1 MSEEVNWLVGIDWA
15 SQEHQ
20 VCVLDMNGKSVGERI
35 FPHGGEGLTDLCAWL
50 LAITGAEPGEIA
62 VAIEVPHGPVVE
74 TLLERKFQ
82 VYSINPKQLD
92 RFRDRFSI
100 AGAKDDRRDGHVLA
114 DSLRTDRSAFRRL
127 AMDDPVVVELRE
139 WSRMADDL
147 QRERNR
153 LANRVRD
160 QLWRYYPQMLE
171 LTSDLWADWF
181 LELWRLAPTP
191 SKAKRVRKTSIE
203 AVLKTRRVRR
213 LKAADVLAI
222 LTTKPLFAAP
232 GVEAAAT
239 GCCHVVGIGRDSIG

>member
-1 MSEEVNWLVGIDWA
+1 MSEEVSWLVGIDWA

-20 VCVLDMNGKSVGERI
+20 VCVLDMNGNCVDERV
-35 FPHGGEGLTDLCAWL
+35 FRHGGEGLTNLCAWL
-50 LAITGAEPGEIA
+50 LAITDAEPGEIA

-74 TLLERKFQ
+74 VLLEREFQ

-127 AMDDPVVVELRE
+127 AMDDQVLVELRE
-139 WSRMADDL
+139 WSRMTDDL

-171 LTSDLWADWF
+171 LTSDLWAV
-181 LELWRLAPTP
+181 P
-191 SKAKRVRKTSIE
+191 KAGNRQARQGRYRRRRQGRKRWV
-203 AVLKTRRVRR
+203 VLLVSAHRGGLR
-213 LKAADVLAI
+213 A
-222 LTTKPLFAAP
+222 
-232 GVEAAAT
+232 
-239 GCCHVVGIGRDSIG
+239 